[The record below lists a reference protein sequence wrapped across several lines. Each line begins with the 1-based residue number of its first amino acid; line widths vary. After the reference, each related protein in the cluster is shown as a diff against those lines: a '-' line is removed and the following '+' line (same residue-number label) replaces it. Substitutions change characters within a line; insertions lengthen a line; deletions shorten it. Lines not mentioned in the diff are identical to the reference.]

1 MEQLHFTIKVLGPL
15 AAYRLKE
22 HQVTQTIRSYS
33 SSIVQALL
41 PSRPKVGDQMEVKL
55 DGRPIGLAE
64 YITMD
69 VVNWEYLNLSD
80 ARRCGF
86 DTVDDLGQALKRA
99 GYSFRPLYRLL
110 FFWQKEHVETSKEK
124 LIKLLFQSDATYL
137 EIAKR
142 VGRSR
147 QWVYQV
153 AKEVGLTRNRQPRHY
168 RSDIT
173 VDKVLDYY
181 HQDMLEKDIARTL
194 NCTAT
199 TVRKRLREAG
209 ISKSECLSRSM
220 KLDWRGE
227 RHYRDD
233 VTVEGVLKLYHSNL
247 SIRDIA
253 KTLGCNQATVR
264 KRLKKAGIS
273 SSENYS
279 RAARLRPRRKRS

>member
-41 PSRPKVGDQMEVKL
+41 SSKPKVGDQMEVML

-99 GYSFRPLYRLL
+99 GYSFRPLYRLR
-110 FFWQKEHVETSKEK
+110 FFWLQEHVERSKDK
-124 LIKLLFQSDATYL
+124 IIKLLCQSDATYV
-137 EIAKR
+137 EISKR
-142 VGRSR
+142 VGATR
-147 QWVYQV
+147 QWVHQV
-153 AKEVGLTRNRQPRHY
+153 AKEVGLTRNRRPPLY

-173 VDKVLDYY
+173 AD
-181 HQDMLEKDIARTL
+181 R
-194 NCTAT
+194 
-199 TVRKRLREAG
+199 
-209 ISKSECLSRSM
+209 
-220 KLDWRGE
+220 
-227 RHYRDD
+227 
-233 VTVEGVLKLYHSNL
+233 VLKLYHSNL
-247 SIRDIA
+247 LIKDIA
-253 KTLGCNQATVR
+253 RALGCNQATVR
-264 KRLKKAGIS
+264 KRLRVAGIS
-273 SSENYS
+273 SGEIYS
-279 RAARLRPRRKRS
+279 RGAKLRRGLKRS